1 MDDGAG
7 SANNGRTRGPGAARS
22 AVPGAGCPPR
32 RPPIAPMPNT
42 SPSYQ
47 PLYLQ
52 IKALLERRLEAA
64 EWRPGEAIPSEQE
77 LARRFGVSQGTVRK
91 AIDAL
96 AADNLVVRR
105 QGRGTFVSTHTEEK
119 TSNFRFLRVRRSDG
133 RDEESTR
140 RLLEFRRARAGA
152 DVARRLG
159 IKPGAAIVAL
169 RRVLEFGGEPVILED
184 ITLPAALFP
193 GLGQAKVDAS
203 PGSLYGFFETQFGV
217 RMLRAHERLTAIA
230 ADAASAT
237 ALRVAP
243 GSPLLA
249 IERIAYT
256 YGDRPVELRRSLCR
270 TDRHHYANDLG

>member
-1 MDDGAG
+1 
-7 SANNGRTRGPGAARS
+7 
-22 AVPGAGCPPR
+22 
-32 RPPIAPMPNT
+32 MPNT
-42 SPSYQ
+42 SPSFQ

-64 EWRPGEAIPSEQE
+64 EWHPGEAIPSEQE

-96 AADNLVVRR
+96 AVDNLVVRR

-119 TSNFRFLRVRRSDG
+119 TSNFRFLRVCRSDG

-159 IKPGAAIVAL
+159 LKARAAIIVL

-193 GLGQAKVDAS
+193 GLTRAQIDAS
-203 PGSLYGFFETQFGV
+203 PGSIYGFFETQFGV
-217 RMLRAHERLTAIA
+217 RMLRAQERLSAIA
-230 ADAASAT
+230 ADGAT
-237 ALRVAP
+237 APPLRVAP

>member
-1 MDDGAG
+1 
-7 SANNGRTRGPGAARS
+7 
-22 AVPGAGCPPR
+22 
-32 RPPIAPMPNT
+32 MPNT

-64 EWRPGEAIPSEQE
+64 EWRPGEAIPSEQD
-77 LARRFGVSQGTVRK
+77 LARRFRVSQGTVRK

-159 IKPGAAIVAL
+159 IKPGAAIVVL

-193 GLGQAKVDAS
+193 GLSREKVDAS

-230 ADAASAT
+230 ADAAGAT
-237 ALRVAP
+237 ALEVKP

-249 IERIAYT
+249 IERVAYT